1 MKAAIRTE
9 YGSPDVLSIQ
19 EVPVPTPG
27 EGEILI
33 RIHAATVNRT
43 DCGILTGKPYVIRF
57 FSGLLYPRL
66 PSTGTDFAGTI
77 EAVGNKVT
85 QFKAGDRVWGF
96 NDNGLGSHAQYI
108 TIAADGPVST
118 IPADITFEQAAASPE
133 GAHYALNFINKIK
146 LKAGDTVLVNGATG
160 AIGSAAVQLL
170 KQSGMKVTAVC
181 DTKNIELVR
190 SLGADRIIDYTK
202 EDFTLDNQ
210 LYPYVF
216 DAVGKSTFAKCKRLL
231 LPGGAYL
238 STELGPDGEN
248 IYLPLTTI
256 LSNKKVIFP
265 FPSDIKKSL
274 RLVRTLLETKQFTPV
289 IDRIYPLDDIREAY
303 KYVLTGMKTGNV
315 LISMAD

>member
-1 MKAAIRTE
+1 MKAAIRSE

-19 EVPVPTPG
+19 EVPVPSHR
-27 EGEILI
+27 EEEVLV

-57 FSGLLYPRL
+57 FSGLLNPRL

-77 EAVGNKVT
+77 EAVGSKVSN
-85 QFKAGDRVWGF
+85 FKIGDRVWGF
-96 NDNGLGSHAQYI
+96 NDNGLGSHSQYI
-108 TIAADGPVST
+108 TIAADGPITT
-118 IPADITFEQAAASPE
+118 IPADITFQQAAASPE

-146 LKAGDTVLVNGATG
+146 LKAGDHVLVNGATG

-170 KQSGMKVTAVC
+170 KHSGMKVTAVC

-190 SLGADRIIDYTK
+190 SLGADRVIDYTK
-202 EDFTLDNQ
+202 EDFTQDNQ

-238 STELGPDGEN
+238 STELGPEGEN
-248 IYLPLTTI
+248 IYLPLTTMW
-256 LSNKKVIFP
+256 SDKKVIFP

-274 RLVRTLLETKQFTPV
+274 RLIRTLLETKQFTPV

-303 KYVLTGMKTGNV
+303 RYVISGQKTGNV
-315 LISMAD
+315 LIINN

>member
-9 YGSPDVLSIQ
+9 YGSPEVLSIQ
-19 EVPVPTPG
+19 EVPVPSPG
-27 EGEILI
+27 DGELLV

-57 FSGLLYPRL
+57 FSGLLSPRL

-85 QFKAGDRVWGF
+85 QFKTGDSVWGF

-108 TIAADGPVST
+108 TIAADGPVTT

-170 KQSGMKVTAVC
+170 KYSGMKVTAVC
-181 DTKNIELVR
+181 DTKNIDLVR

-202 EDFTLDNQ
+202 EDFTRDNQ

-238 STELGPDGEN
+238 STELGSDGEN
-248 IYLPLTTI
+248 IYLPVTTMW
-256 LSNKKVIFP
+256 SDKKVIFP

-274 RLVRTLLETKQFTPV
+274 RLIRTLLEAKQFTPV
-289 IDRIYPLDDIREAY
+289 IDRVYPLDDIREAY